1 VVNAEYLLKQWLQ
14 TNQTEIAY
22 HDMYSEAMRGIR
34 RYLAAVSP
42 IDNSVYTLELIPGRD
57 MQGQL

>member
-1 VVNAEYLLKQWLQ
+1 MRAEYLLKQWLQ
-14 TNQTEIAY
+14 TNQTEIVY

-34 RYLAAVSP
+34 RHLAVISP
-42 IDNSVYTLELIPGRD
+42 IDNSVHTLELVPGRD